1 MPEEAAIQFYNITRC
16 GYYGN
21 YSSEREF
28 GDLGG
33 TLSTL
38 QEWTR
43 RDDMQLRRTKIF
55 EPEEGSNIRPTYC
68 YDIQH
73 DEESENYLL
82 TTWNET
88 PTSEGQYASVEAEA
102 PVGDADVTLTDVPD
116 GTIPGYV
123 TYFWFVPE
131 EAILATVQFQHR
143 VANGKPGLEEYL
155 KTFLARHHSE
165 HVSLVQNG
173 EAELEVEGYQRRPG
187 EDVDVRDLNA
197 RFRSRTIRPPGPV
210 DHIRANRPGI
220 YKVIRKSK
228 LDGETIANTPVSFY
242 QALLSKIGIN
252 RGGQPA
258 DPVRSRYEVNFTPT
272 EGQLENIIENWE
284 QDGGDEAWDD
294 VGFKMSGDSKIY
306 WLSHSLS
313 RYEEELGV
321 DRINDGIVSGKSLL
335 SELDDME
342 DDLLA
347 RLPDEED

>member
-1 MPEEAAIQFYNITRC
+1 MSEEAVIQFYKITRC
-16 GYYGN
+16 GYYED
-21 YSSEREF
+21 YSSDREF

-38 QEWTR
+38 QEWTKQ
-43 RDDMQLRRTKIF
+43 DNMQLRRTKIF
-55 EPEEGSNIRPTYC
+55 EPEEGSNTSPTYC

-82 TTWNET
+82 TTWNQT
-88 PTSEGQYASVEAEA
+88 PTSAGQYASVEAEA
-102 PVGDADVTLTDVPD
+102 PVGAADVTLRDVPD
-116 GTIPGYV
+116 GTIPGYA

-143 VANGKPGLEEYL
+143 VANGKPGLQKYIN
-155 KTFLARHHSE
+155 TFLAKHHSD
-165 HVSLVQNG
+165 HVCLADDG
-173 EAELEVEGYQRRPG
+173 EEELEVEGYQRSPNT
-187 EDVDVRDLNA
+187 EIRDLNA
-197 RFRSRTIRPPGPV
+197 RFKTRTIRPPGPV

-228 LDGETIANTPVSFY
+228 LDNETIANTTVSYY

-252 RGGQPA
+252 QGEQPA

-306 WLSHSLS
+306 WLSHSRG
-313 RYEEELGV
+313 RYEEEMDV
-321 DRINDGIVSGKSLL
+321 DRVNDEIVGGESIL
-335 SELDDME
+335 SELDAME
-342 DDLLA
+342 NDLLG
-347 RLPDEED
+347 RLPEKEN

>member
-1 MPEEAAIQFYNITRC
+1 MPEEAAIQFYKITRC
-16 GYYGN
+16 GYYED

-43 RDDMQLRRTKIF
+43 RDKMQLRKTIIF

-73 DEESENYLL
+73 NDDSENYLI
-82 TTWNET
+82 TTWNQT
-88 PTSEGQYASVEAEA
+88 PTSEGQYASVEADA
-102 PVGDADVTLTDVPD
+102 PVGEAEVKLRDVPS
-116 GTIPGYV
+116 GTIPGYA

-131 EAILATVQFQHR
+131 DGILATVQFQHR
-143 VANGKPGLEEYL
+143 IANGKPGLEEYL

-165 HVSLVQNG
+165 HVSRVQIGAG
-173 EAELEVEGYQRRPG
+173 ETEVEGYQRRPG
-187 EDVDVRDLNA
+187 AEVRDLNA
-197 RFRSRTIRPPGPV
+197 RFKTRTIRLPGPV
-210 DHIRANRPGI
+210 DYIRSNRPGI

-228 LDGETIANTPVSFY
+228 LDGETIANTPVSNY
-242 QALLSKIGIN
+242 QAFLSMLGIN
-252 RGGQPA
+252 QGDRPA

-272 EGQLENIIENWE
+272 EGQLKSIIKNWE

-306 WLSHSLS
+306 WLSHSLG
-313 RYEEELGV
+313 RFEEELEV
-321 DRINDGIVSGKSLL
+321 DRVNDEIVSGESIL

-342 DDLLA
+342 DDLLG

>member
-1 MPEEAAIQFYNITRC
+1 MPEEAAIQFYEITRC
-16 GYYGN
+16 GYYED

-28 GDLGG
+28 GDLEG

-43 RDDMQLRRTKIF
+43 RDNMQLRRTKIF
-55 EPEEGSNIRPTYC
+55 EPEEGSSIRPTYC

-73 DEESENYLL
+73 DENSENYLL
-82 TTWNET
+82 TTWNQT

-102 PVGDADVTLTDVPD
+102 PVGEADVTLTDVPQ
-116 GTIPGYV
+116 GNIPGYA

-131 EAILATVQFQHR
+131 DAILATVQFQHR
-143 VANGKPGLEEYL
+143 IANGKPGLEEYL
-155 KTFLARHHSE
+155 NTFLARHHSE
-165 HVSLVQNG
+165 HVHLAQNG

-187 EDVDVRDLNA
+187 ADVRDDLNG
-197 RFRSRTIRPPGPV
+197 RFRTRAIRPPGPV

-220 YKVIRKSK
+220 YKVIRKSE

-242 QALLSKIGIN
+242 QALLSKLGIN
-252 RGGQPA
+252 EGDQPA

-272 EGQLENIIENWE
+272 EGQLDNLIENWQ
-284 QDGGDEAWDD
+284 QDGGNDAWDD
-294 VGFKMSGDSKIY
+294 IGFKMSGDSRTY
-306 WLSHSLS
+306 WLSHSVG
-313 RYEEELGV
+313 RYEEELDV
-321 DRINDGIVSGKSLL
+321 DRVNDEIIGGESLL

-342 DDLLA
+342 DDLLE